1 MPESDA
7 DAGGLSGTQ
16 RAAVLLMSLGESEAA
31 DVLKHM
37 SAKEVQKLGAAM
49 ATISG
54 VTRAQ
59 LEQIVA
65 EFTGLLEEQ
74 TSVGIGAD
82 DYVRKVLLQA
92 LGEDKANGVIDRILH
107 GRNSRGLDNLKW
119 MDARAVAELVRN
131 EHPQIMAIVLSY
143 LDPDHAAEVLKFL
156 SDRVR
161 GDVMLRVATLDSI
174 PANALNELNDILEKQ
189 FSGQQGAKASS
200 MGGLKTAANI
210 LNFVDGTLEQQILG
224 NIGQVD
230 SELSGRIQDMMFV
243 FDDIAEMDDRS
254 VQAVMRE
261 IAGDRLGL
269 ALRGCDPKVRE
280 KILKNMSKRAADM
293 LVEDMEARGPAKLSD
308 VEGAQKEILSAVRRL
323 ADAGTIQLGGSGA
336 EKMV

>member
-1 MPESDA
+1 MPDTKA
-7 DAGGLSGTQ
+7 DDLNGTQ
-16 RAAVLLMSLGESEAA
+16 RAAVLLMSLGEAEAA
-31 DVLKHM
+31 EVLKHM

-54 VTRAQ
+54 VTRGQ

-65 EFTGLLEEQ
+65 EFTGLLDEQ

-82 DYVRKVLLQA
+82 DYVRKVLVQA
-92 LGEDKANGVIDRILH
+92 LGEDKASGLIDRILH
-107 GRNSRGLDNLKW
+107 GRNSRGLENLKW
-119 MDARAVAELVRN
+119 MDARAVAELIRN

-156 SDRVR
+156 AERVR
-161 GDVMLRVATLDSI
+161 SDVMLRIATLDTI

-189 FSGQQGAKASS
+189 FSGQQGSKASS
-200 MGGLKTAANI
+200 VGGLKTAANI

-224 NIGQVD
+224 NIGEVD
-230 SELSGRIQDMMFV
+230 NELSGRIQDLMFV
-243 FDDIAEMDDRS
+243 FDDIGEMDDRS
-254 VQAVMRE
+254 IQAVLRE
-261 IAGDRLGL
+261 VPGDRLGL

-293 LVEDMEARGPAKLSD
+293 LVEDMETRGPAKLSE
-308 VEGAQKEILSAVRRL
+308 VEGAQKEMLSIVRRL
-323 ADAGTIQLGGSGA
+323 ADSGAIQLGGAGA

>member
-1 MPESDA
+1 MPDTKA
-7 DAGGLSGTQ
+7 DDLNGTQ
-16 RAAVLLMSLGESEAA
+16 RAAVLLMSLGEAEAA
-31 DVLKHM
+31 EVLKHM

-54 VTRAQ
+54 VTRGQ

-65 EFTGLLEEQ
+65 EFTGLLDEQ

-82 DYVRKVLLQA
+82 DYVRKVLVQA
-92 LGEDKANGVIDRILH
+92 LGEDKASGLIDRILH
-107 GRNSRGLDNLKW
+107 GRNSRGLENLKW
-119 MDARAVAELVRN
+119 MDARAVTELIRN

-156 SDRVR
+156 AERVR
-161 GDVMLRVATLDSI
+161 SDVMLRIATLDTI

-189 FSGQQGAKASS
+189 FTGQQGSKASS
-200 MGGLKTAANI
+200 VGGLKTAANI

-224 NIGQVD
+224 SIGEVD
-230 SELSGRIQDMMFV
+230 NELSGRIQDLMFV
-243 FDDIAEMDDRS
+243 FDDIGEMDDRS
-254 VQAVMRE
+254 IQAVLRE
-261 IAGDRLGL
+261 VPGDRLGL

-293 LVEDMEARGPAKLSD
+293 LVEDMETRGPAKLSE
-308 VEGAQKEILSAVRRL
+308 VEGAQKEMLSIVRRL
-323 ADAGTIQLGGSGA
+323 ADSGAIQLGGAGA

>member
-1 MPESDA
+1 MPDA
-7 DAGGLSGTQ
+7 KPDELSGTQ

-31 DVLKHM
+31 EVLKHM

-54 VTRAQ
+54 VTRSQ
-59 LEQIVA
+59 LEQIVS
-65 EFTGLLEEQ
+65 EFTGQLEDQ

-82 DYVRKVLLQA
+82 DYVRNVLVQA
-92 LGEDKANGVIDRILH
+92 LGEDKASGLIDRILH
-107 GRNSRGLDNLKW
+107 GRNSRGLENLKW
-119 MDARAVAELVRN
+119 MDARAVAELIRN

-156 SDRVR
+156 PERVR
-161 GDVMLRVATLDSI
+161 SDVMLRIATLDSI
-174 PANALNELNDILEKQ
+174 PANALNELNEILEKQ
-189 FSGQQGAKASS
+189 FSGQQGSKTSS
-200 MGGLKTAANI
+200 VGGLKTAANI
-210 LNFVDGTLEQQILG
+210 LNFVDGALEQQILG
-224 NIGQVD
+224 TIGEVD
-230 SELSGRIQDMMFV
+230 NELSGRIQDLMFV
-243 FDDIAEMDDRS
+243 FDDVAEMDDRS
-254 VQAVMRE
+254 IQAVLRE
-261 IAGDRLGL
+261 VPGDRLGL

-308 VEGAQKEILSAVRRL
+308 VEGAQKEILSIVRRL
-323 ADAGTIQLGGSGA
+323 ADSGAIQLGGAGA

>member
-1 MPESDA
+1 MPDTKA
-7 DAGGLSGTQ
+7 DDLNGTQ
-16 RAAVLLMSLGESEAA
+16 RAAVLLMSLGEAEAA
-31 DVLKHM
+31 EVLKHM

-54 VTRAQ
+54 VTRGQ

-65 EFTGLLEEQ
+65 EFTGLLDEQ

-82 DYVRKVLLQA
+82 DYVRKVLVQA
-92 LGEDKANGVIDRILH
+92 LGEDKASGLIDRILH
-107 GRNSRGLDNLKW
+107 GRNSRGLENLKW
-119 MDARAVAELVRN
+119 MDARAVTELIRN

-156 SDRVR
+156 AERVR
-161 GDVMLRVATLDSI
+161 SDVMLRIATLDTI

-189 FSGQQGAKASS
+189 FSGQQGSKASS
-200 MGGLKTAANI
+200 VGGLKTAANI

-224 NIGQVD
+224 SIGEVD
-230 SELSGRIQDMMFV
+230 NELSGRIQDLMFV
-243 FDDIAEMDDRS
+243 FDDIGEMDDRS
-254 VQAVMRE
+254 IQAVLRE
-261 IAGDRLGL
+261 VPGDRLGL

-293 LVEDMEARGPAKLSD
+293 LVEDMETRGPAKLSE
-308 VEGAQKEILSAVRRL
+308 VEGAQKEMLSIVRRL
-323 ADAGTIQLGGSGA
+323 ADSGAIQLGGAGA

>member
-1 MPESDA
+1 MPDLKA
-7 DAGGLSGTQ
+7 DELNGTQ
-16 RAAVLLMSLGESEAA
+16 RAAVLLMSLGEAEAA
-31 DVLKHM
+31 EVLKHM

-54 VTRAQ
+54 VTRGQ
-59 LEQIVA
+59 LEQIIA
-65 EFTGLLEEQ
+65 EFTGQLEDQ

-82 DYVRKVLLQA
+82 DYVRKVLVQA
-92 LGEDKANGVIDRILH
+92 LGEDKASGLIDRILH
-107 GRNSRGLDNLKW
+107 GRNSRGLENLKW
-119 MDARAVAELVRN
+119 MDARAVAELIRN

-161 GDVMLRVATLDSI
+161 SDVMLRIATLDTI
-174 PANALNELNDILEKQ
+174 PANALNELNEILEKQ
-189 FSGQQGAKASS
+189 FSGQQGSKASS
-200 MGGLKTAANI
+200 VGGLKTAANI

-224 NIGQVD
+224 SIGEVD
-230 SELSGRIQDMMFV
+230 NELSGRIQDLMFV
-243 FDDIAEMDDRS
+243 FDDIGEMDDRS
-254 VQAVMRE
+254 IQSVLRE
-261 IAGDRLGL
+261 VPGDRLGL

-293 LVEDMEARGPAKLSD
+293 LVEDMETRGPAKLSE
-308 VEGAQKEILSAVRRL
+308 VESAQKEMLTIVRRL
-323 ADAGTIQLGGSGA
+323 ADSGAIQLGGAGA

>member
-1 MPESDA
+1 MA
-7 DAGGLSGTQ
+7 DKNGEFSGVEK
-16 RAAVLLMSLGESEAA
+16 AAILMLSLGEGEAA
-31 DVLKHM
+31 EVLKHM

-54 VTRAQ
+54 VTRGQ

-65 EFTGLLEEQ
+65 EFTGLLDEQ

-82 DYVRKVLLQA
+82 DYVRKVLVQA
-92 LGEDKANGVIDRILH
+92 LGEDKASGLIDRILH
-107 GRNSRGLDNLKW
+107 GRNSRGLENLKW
-119 MDARAVAELVRN
+119 MDARAVTELIRN

-156 SDRVR
+156 AERVR
-161 GDVMLRVATLDSI
+161 SDVMLRIATLDTI

-189 FSGQQGAKASS
+189 FSGQQGSKASS
-200 MGGLKTAANI
+200 VGGLKTAANI

-224 NIGQVD
+224 SIGEVD
-230 SELSGRIQDMMFV
+230 NELSGRIQDLMFV
-243 FDDIAEMDDRS
+243 FDDIGEMDDRS
-254 VQAVMRE
+254 IQAVLRE
-261 IAGDRLGL
+261 VPGDRLGL

-293 LVEDMEARGPAKLSD
+293 LVEDMETRGPAKLSE
-308 VEGAQKEILSAVRRL
+308 VEGAQKEMLSIVRRL
-323 ADAGTIQLGGSGA
+323 ADSGAIQLGGAGA

>member
-1 MPESDA
+1 MPDA
-7 DAGGLSGTQ
+7 KADDLNGTQ
-16 RAAVLLMSLGESEAA
+16 RAAVLLMSLGEAEAA
-31 DVLKHM
+31 EVLKHM

-54 VTRAQ
+54 VTRGQ

-65 EFTGLLEEQ
+65 EFTGQLDEQ

-82 DYVRKVLLQA
+82 DYVRKVLVQA
-92 LGEDKANGVIDRILH
+92 LGEDKASGLIDRILH
-107 GRNSRGLDNLKW
+107 GRNSRGLENLKW
-119 MDARAVAELVRN
+119 MDARAVAELIRN

-156 SDRVR
+156 AERVR
-161 GDVMLRVATLDSI
+161 SDVMLRIATLDTI
-174 PANALNELNDILEKQ
+174 PANALNELNEILEKQ
-189 FSGQQGAKASS
+189 FSGQQGSKASS
-200 MGGLKTAANI
+200 VGGLKTAANI

-224 NIGQVD
+224 NIGEVD
-230 SELSGRIQDMMFV
+230 NELSGRIQDLMFV
-243 FDDIAEMDDRS
+243 FDDIGEMDDRS
-254 VQAVMRE
+254 IQAVLRE
-261 IAGDRLGL
+261 VPGDRLGL

-293 LVEDMEARGPAKLSD
+293 LVEDMETRGPAKLSE
-308 VEGAQKEILSAVRRL
+308 VESAQKEMLSIVRRL
-323 ADAGTIQLGGSGA
+323 ADAGTIQLGGAGA

>member
-1 MPESDA
+1 MPDAKSDE
-7 DAGGLSGTQ
+7 LTGTQ

-31 DVLKHM
+31 EVLKHM

-54 VTRAQ
+54 VTRGQ

-65 EFTGLLEEQ
+65 EFTGQLEDQ

-82 DYVRKVLLQA
+82 DYVRKVLVQA
-92 LGEDKANGVIDRILH
+92 LGEDKASGLIDRILH
-107 GRNSRGLDNLKW
+107 GRNSRGLENLKW
-119 MDARAVAELVRN
+119 MDARAVAELIRN

-143 LDPDHAAEVLKFL
+143 LDPDHAAEVLKYL
-156 SDRVR
+156 PDRVR
-161 GDVMLRVATLDSI
+161 SDVMLRIATLDSI
-174 PANALNELNDILEKQ
+174 PANALNELNEILEKQ
-189 FSGQQGAKASS
+189 FSGQQGSKTSS
-200 MGGLKTAANI
+200 VGGLKTAANI
-210 LNFVDGTLEQQILG
+210 LNFVDGALEQQILG
-224 NIGQVD
+224 NIGEVD
-230 SELSGRIQDMMFV
+230 NELSGRIQDLMFV
-243 FDDIAEMDDRS
+243 FDDMADMDDRS
-254 VQAVMRE
+254 IQAVLRE
-261 IAGDRLGL
+261 VPGDRLGL

-308 VEGAQKEILSAVRRL
+308 VEGAQKEILSIVRRL
-323 ADAGTIQLGGSGA
+323 SDTGAIQLGGAGA